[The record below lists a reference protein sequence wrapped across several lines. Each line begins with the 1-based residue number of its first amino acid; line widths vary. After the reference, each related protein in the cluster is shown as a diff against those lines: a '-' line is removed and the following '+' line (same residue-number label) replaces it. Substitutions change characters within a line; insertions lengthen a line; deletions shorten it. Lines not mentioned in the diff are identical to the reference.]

1 MSDCV
6 FCAIVSG
13 EAPASLVHRDEHTV
27 AFLDIAP
34 ATRGH
39 LLVVPRRHAARLA
52 DLDPEDGARM
62 FRVAQ
67 RIAVALRGAPLDATG
82 VNLFLADGEVAGQE
96 VLHAHLHVL
105 PRREG
110 DGFRVSADF
119 GEPGRD
125 DLDDQAAAIRSALGS
140 TWR

>member
-1 MSDCV
+1 MSHCV
-6 FCAIVSG
+6 FCAIASG
-13 EAPASLVHRDEHTV
+13 EAPASLVHRDDRIV

-34 ATRGH
+34 ATPGH
-39 LLVVPRRHAARLA
+39 LLVVPTRHATHLA

-67 RIAVALRGAPLDATG
+67 RIAVALRGAAHDAAG

-96 VLHAHLHVL
+96 VFHTHLHVL

-110 DGFRVSADF
+110 DGFRVSAGF
-119 GEPGRD
+119 REPARHE
-125 DLDDQAAAIRSALGS
+125 LDEQAAAIRSALAS
-140 TWR
+140 S